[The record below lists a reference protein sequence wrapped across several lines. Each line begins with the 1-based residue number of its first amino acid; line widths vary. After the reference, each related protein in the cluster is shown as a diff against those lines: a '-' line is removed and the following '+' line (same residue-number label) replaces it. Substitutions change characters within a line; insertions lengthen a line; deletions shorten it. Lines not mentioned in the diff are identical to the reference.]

1 MLETVRTFTA
11 LSEEFVEQS
20 LRLWPVAATA
30 AGIHDYDDRLP
41 DDSPEG
47 FQERSAWLR
56 DLEQRLAASVVWEE
70 MPTEQRV
77 DYALLRSRISV
88 LRADLEEI
96 RSHARDPVRILC
108 TALDGVALLV
118 TRPFATLEERKESIL
133 SRLMA
138 TSDYLA
144 GARAG
149 LEPMPAV
156 WIGLALEVADGA
168 PGFVREVVQGL
179 LRSFPTDA
187 ERIEH
192 AGVRANAAI
201 ADFREALERDLG
213 ARASGDFALG
223 ERWLDFRLEREHML
237 PLRSEA
243 LEPWGR
249 QQVEALRRA
258 AEQEAR
264 RIDPS
269 RPWREVVEEAR
280 RPAAGAPDAAPAAMA
295 AELARAQRFV
305 AERRLAPVPDVP
317 VTVVAA
323 HAWQRSLLA
332 DPDYLAPAAFELEP
346 AGLVL
351 LAPADAAQ
359 RAGHPPQ
366 AGPPGGR
373 GPALGAARAGWPG
386 RHLQRGL
393 AIRCGSRLR
402 RLAANDTLT
411 GGWALYA
418 EELMVE
424 EGFCTTPA
432 DRLGLV
438 LDLLAAAAC
447 AVADTTLQR
456 GRMSV
461 TRAADYLA
469 QEALLD
475 RATALAEAKRL
486 TLAPARA
493 IAALVGRVQ
502 IVELREEARRRLGPR
517 YDRLDFHAALLA
529 CGALAPA
536 LLREELWE
544 RLGVN

>member
-11 LSEEFVEQS
+11 LSEEFVERS

-30 AGIHDYDDRLP
+30 AGIHDYDDRFP

-47 FQERSAWLR
+47 FQERAAWLR

-77 DYALLRSRISV
+77 DYALLRSCLSV
-88 LRADLEEI
+88 LRADLEET
-96 RSHARDPVRILC
+96 RTHARDPVRILR
-108 TALDGVALLV
+108 TALDGVALLA
-118 TRPFATLEERKESIL
+118 TRPFAPLEERKEAIL
-133 SRLMA
+133 ARLMA

-168 PGFVREVVQGL
+168 PGFVQEVVHGL
-179 LRSFPTDA
+179 LQAFPADS

-201 ADFREALERDLG
+201 AAFRDALEQDLG
-213 ARASGDFALG
+213 RRGGGDFALG

-237 PLRSEA
+237 PLKSEA
-243 LEPWGR
+243 LEAWGR
-249 QQVEALRRA
+249 QHVAALRRA
-258 AEQEAR
+258 AEQEAAR
-264 RIDPS
+264 GDPA
-269 RPWREVVEEAR
+269 RPWQEVAREAR
-280 RPAAGAPDAAPAAMA
+280 RPADPGGAPEAMA
-295 AELARAQRFV
+295 AELERARRFV
-305 AERRLAPVPDVP
+305 TERRMAPVPEVP
-317 VTVVAA
+317 IAVAPA
-323 HAWQRSLLA
+323 HAWQRPLLA
-332 DPDYLAPAAFELEP
+332 DPGYLAPGAFDVEP

-351 LAPADAAQ
+351 TPAPGAAPPAGRPPAPGPAGRRGAALDAA
-359 RAGHPPQ
+359 RV
-366 AGPPGGR
+366 
-373 GPALGAARAGWPG
+373 GWPG

-402 RLAANDTLT
+402 RLAANTTLT

-424 EGFCTTPA
+424 EGFCAAPA

-438 LDLLAAAAC
+438 LDLLVAAAR
-447 AVADTTLQR
+447 AVADTALHR
-456 GRMSV
+456 GRM
-461 TRAADYLA
+461 TLTQAADYLA
-469 QEALLD
+469 EEALLD
-475 RATALAEAKRL
+475 RPAALAEAKRL
-486 TLAPARA
+486 TLAPTRA
-493 IAALVGRVQ
+493 IGALVGRMQ
-502 IVELREEARRRLGPR
+502 ILELREEARKRMGPR

-544 RLGVN
+544 RLGVDA